1 MKNSRLSLIA
11 RVAILVVGV
20 EIASLST
27 LGWFYINQFSHEMVK
42 RTHTSMRRVGEMI
55 ATDQLPISVISQKK
69 LMQDLIG
76 EPYLGGVV
84 IGGSGHVIVS
94 TTPEYLGRKASDI
107 EAIKSDWLVRAKEEM
122 RFIPGASTLTA
133 VQAVT
138 SSSGDALY
146 HLVFTIS
153 SAELDAKKTSIILM
167 GVAGSVVFI
176 LLTSLVIVY
185 VAHRLITRRVKASL
199 KVLGKIK
206 NGALQERIP
215 VTYYDEIGQ
224 IQAGINSMTDELAE
238 LIGKSRED
246 AAELKEQKDLLQSV
260 IQTAPIRVFWKDRD
274 FRFIGCN
281 TRFAEDA
288 GYASPEELVGKT
300 DYDMIWTELAEQI
313 RTDDIAVMD
322 SGIPKIDREC
332 FCKTAGGKS
341 LWLSVSKV
349 PLRDNDGQIIGVLG
363 VYSDITAKKQAED
376 DIRNLA
382 YFDPL
387 TSLPNRRL
395 LMDHLEEA
403 LANSV
408 RHKQYAALLM
418 LDLDNFKDLND
429 SRGHGI
435 GDLLLC
441 EVAKRITDSV
451 GETGTVGRFGGDE
464 FVVIIEMLGSD
475 ESSATRQAMKVAERI
490 RGEIARKYVF
500 ESVGFSHY
508 TTSSIGVTIFKEE
521 ENSVE
526 GLFKQVDV
534 ALYQAKNSGRNTIRF
549 FSPVMQT
556 EIEERARMT
565 MGLRRALDNG
575 ELSLYY
581 QPQVDSDG
589 NRVGAEALL
598 RWLPEHG
605 APVSPAQ
612 FIPLAEDSGLII
624 PIGNWV
630 MAQACSQIKAWEDDP
645 DKNQLVIAVNVSSI
659 QFKQKDFAEQVSRH
673 IEHSGINPGRLK
685 LELTESV
692 LLSDVNETV
701 KRMQE
706 IKQLGVSFSLDDF
719 GTGFSSLAYLKRLPL
734 SQLKIDQGFVRDILN
749 NQSDAAIVCAI
760 LAMSKSLGL
769 EVIAEGVETEAQYDF
784 LFERGCRHFQGY
796 FFGKPLPID
805 QW

>member
-1 MKNSRLSLIA
+1 
-11 RVAILVVGV
+11 
-20 EIASLST
+20 
-27 LGWFYINQFSHEMVK
+27 
-42 RTHTSMRRVGEMI
+42 
-55 ATDQLPISVISQKK
+55 
-69 LMQDLIG
+69 
-76 EPYLGGVV
+76 
-84 IGGSGHVIVS
+84 
-94 TTPEYLGRKASDI
+94 
-107 EAIKSDWLVRAKEEM
+107 
-122 RFIPGASTLTA
+122 
-133 VQAVT
+133 
-138 SSSGDALY
+138 
-146 HLVFTIS
+146 
-153 SAELDAKKTSIILM
+153 
-167 GVAGSVVFI
+167 
-176 LLTSLVIVY
+176 
-185 VAHRLITRRVKASL
+185 
-199 KVLGKIK
+199 
-206 NGALQERIP
+206 
-215 VTYYDEIGQ
+215 
-224 IQAGINSMTDELAE
+224 
-238 LIGKSRED
+238 
-246 AAELKEQKDLLQSV
+246 
-260 IQTAPIRVFWKDRD
+260 
-274 FRFIGCN
+274 
-281 TRFAEDA
+281 
-288 GYASPEELVGKT
+288 
-300 DYDMIWTELAEQI
+300 
-313 RTDDIAVMD
+313 
-322 SGIPKIDREC
+322 
-332 FCKTAGGKS
+332 
-341 LWLSVSKV
+341 
-349 PLRDNDGQIIGVLG
+349 
-363 VYSDITAKKQAED
+363 
-376 DIRNLA
+376 
-382 YFDPL
+382 
-387 TSLPNRRL
+387 
-395 LMDHLEEA
+395 
-403 LANSV
+403 
-408 RHKQYAALLM
+408 M

-526 GLFKQVDV
+526 GLIKQVDV

-673 IEHSGINPGRLK
+673 IERSGINPGRLK